1 MMTLWQWMLG
11 HRILAFAAACM
22 LLLVAG
28 YLYERNAERRDR
40 MASDAPGQMV
50 QVGNY
55 RLHLNCKGSVG
66 PTVVIEQ
73 GAGEPA
79 RLWWPMQDR
88 VAQFARVCT
97 YDRAGYGWSDSV
109 ADGRSIDERVVDLH
123 MLLTNARLPGPFV
136 FVAHSYGG
144 LIVRR
149 FAALYPDLAAALVLV
164 DTPEEAVLFR
174 PEVLKFYSRMGMML
188 KVFRCAARFGVLR
201 LLAKRYPIEAVGLP
215 FVRPGEYSTALDDLA
230 SLDQVEPAMRL
241 SRGFGTLGSRPLAV
255 ITHGLAFPGPFAVL
269 DQGWSDGQAR
279 LAALSSAGELIVAK
293 NSNHMI
299 QQDEPDLVVDVIRRI
314 HEAVLLPARPIRSAQ
329 IEVPRG
335 VSVEGAKIS
344 TKISN

>member
-1 MMTLWQWMLG
+1 MLTPWHWISAHWLLTL
-11 HRILAFAAACM
+11 AAALAAVGG
-22 LLLVAG
+22 LLLVIG
-28 YLYERNAERRDR
+28 YVYERGAERRDR
-40 MASDAPGQMV
+40 TANVSPGQMV
-50 QVGNY
+50 QVGDH
-55 RLHLNCKGSVG
+55 RLHLYCKGSVG

-79 RLWWPMQDR
+79 RLWWPIQAR

-109 ADGRSIDERVVDLH
+109 ADGRSVDERVVDLH
-123 MLLTNARLPGPFV
+123 TLLTNARLPGPFV

-149 FAALYPDLAAALVLV
+149 FAAFYPDLAAALVLV

-174 PEVLKFYSRMGMML
+174 PEVLQFYSRTGVML
-188 KVFRCAARFGVLR
+188 KAVRFAARFGVLR
-201 LLAKRYPIEAVGLP
+201 LLAKRYSLDAVGLP
-215 FVRPGEYSTALDDLA
+215 FVRPGEYSAALDDLA
-230 SLDQVEPAMRL
+230 SLDKVEPAMRL

-269 DQGWSDGQAR
+269 EEGWSAGQAR

-299 QQDEPDLVVDVIRRI
+299 QHDEPDLVVDVIRRI
-314 HEAVLLPARPIRSAQ
+314 HDAVLARERPQRSGISGAQ
-329 IEVPRG
+329 
-335 VSVEGAKIS
+335 
-344 TKISN
+344 

>member
-1 MMTLWQWMLG
+1 MDVYYSGVLTSSHWISG
-11 HRILAFAAACM
+11 HWILALVAAIATVCA
-22 LLLVAG
+22 LLLGAG
-28 YLYERNAERRDR
+28 YLYERDAEHRDR
-40 MASDAPGQMV
+40 TTSVAPGQMV
-50 QVGNY
+50 EVGGY
-55 RLHLNCKGSVG
+55 RLHLNCKGNIG

-79 RLWWPMQDR
+79 RLWWPIQDR

-123 MLLTNARLPGPFV
+123 ALLTNARLPGPFV

-149 FAALYPDLAAALVLV
+149 FAALHPDLAAAFVLV

-174 PEVLKFYSRMGMML
+174 PEVLQFYSRMGAML
-188 KVFRCAARFGVLR
+188 KVARFAARIGVLR
-201 LLAKRYPIEAVGLP
+201 LLAKRYSIDAVGLP
-215 FVRPGEYSTALDDLA
+215 FVRPGEYSAALDDVA

-241 SRGFGTLGSRPLAV
+241 SGGFGTLGSRPLAV
-255 ITHGLAFPGPFAVL
+255 ITHGVAFPGPFAVL
-269 DQGWSDGQAR
+269 DVGWRDGQAR

-299 QQDEPDLVVDVIRRI
+299 QHDEPDLVVEVIRRI
-314 HEAVLLPARPIRSAQ
+314 HDAARDPERNRQ
-329 IEVPRG
+329 IG
-335 VSVEGAKIS
+335 
-344 TKISN
+344 